1 MSVVNSLELINR
13 LTKENLDK
21 YCSKADL
28 ELIVL
33 YILDIKRSEL
43 YRSNPSVDKVQL
55 KKIKNFIERRNLGE
69 PIAYM
74 LCNKGFWNLDFIINP
89 SVLIPRPE
97 TELLVEKILSFYNSK
112 PLKLLDLGTGSG
124 AIGLSL
130 LSERPT
136 WEVYCSD
143 SSFDALKVA
152 KENKENNLVNAH
164 LINADWLSAF
174 ENNSFDIIVSNPPYV
189 DKDDTR
195 LLGDGVLYEPNEALV
210 AKERGL
216 SDLKHIIKHAKA
228 YLKGSGCL
236 LVEHAP
242 EQSKEVIALFKNFSY
257 ESIRLFKDLNGDDRV
272 SFGRIES

>member
-21 YCSKADL
+21 YCSKADV

-136 WEVYCSD
+136 
-143 SSFDALKVA
+143 
-152 KENKENNLVNAH
+152 
-164 LINADWLSAF
+164 
-174 ENNSFDIIVSNPPYV
+174 
-189 DKDDTR
+189 
-195 LLGDGVLYEPNEALV
+195 
-210 AKERGL
+210 
-216 SDLKHIIKHAKA
+216 
-228 YLKGSGCL
+228 
-236 LVEHAP
+236 
-242 EQSKEVIALFKNFSY
+242 
-257 ESIRLFKDLNGDDRV
+257 
-272 SFGRIES
+272 